1 MINEKVKD
9 SLVSVIIPC
18 FNDGAYLSEAV
29 ASVREQTWK
38 ETEIILIDDGSDD
51 PETVE
56 IIENLPF
63 ERKTV
68 LHTSHIGPAAA
79 RNRGIE
85 AAAGSY
91 ILPLDADDRI
101 DPSYIEKAMEILCSD
116 EKIGAVFCH
125 ADLFGEQEG
134 PWELPEYSL
143 KNELLDNCVFVTALF
158 RKKDWESIGGFC
170 EDFHAGMEDYDFWL
184 SLLESGKE
192 IRQMPEVLFHYRIK
206 NGSRTD
212 LFQDNY
218 EAVQKTYEQ
227 LYLRH
232 RKLYRENMDTYCME
246 LRRNLID
253 QLRINQKTHADPLV
267 LYILD
272 VRKLKPRMARFL
284 EGLLNFKN
292 KIRRL
297 IGRA

>member
-1 MINEKVKD
+1 MINEQQKEP
-9 SLVSVIIPC
+9 LVSVIIPC
-18 FNDGAYLSEAV
+18 YNDGAYLSEAV
-29 ASVREQTWK
+29 ASVRDQTWK
-38 ETEIILIDDGSDD
+38 ETEIIVIDDGSDD
-51 PETVE
+51 PETIQV
-56 IIENLPF
+56 IQDLPF
-63 ERKTV
+63 SRKNV

-85 AAAGSY
+85 AASGSY

-101 DPSYIEKAMEILCSD
+101 EPSYIEKALKILRSD
-116 EKIGAVFCH
+116 DKIGAVFCH
-125 ADLFGEQEG
+125 ADLFGEVEG

-158 RKKDWESIGGFC
+158 RKSDWQTIGGFC

-192 IRQMPEVLFHYRIK
+192 IRQLPEVLFHYRIK
-206 NGSRTD
+206 KGSRTD
-212 LFQDNY
+212 LFQENY
-218 EAVQKTYEQ
+218 DDVQNTYAQ

-232 RKLYRENMDTYCME
+232 RKLYRENMDTYCLD

-253 QLRINQKTHADPLV
+253 QLRINQKLHADPLI

-272 VRKLKPRMARFL
+272 VRALKPRMARFL
-284 EGLLNFKN
+284 EGLFNFKN
-292 KIRRL
+292 RIRRL
-297 IGRA
+297 IGRV

>member
-1 MINEKVKD
+1 MINEKKKD

-18 FNDGAYLSEAV
+18 YNDGAYLSEAV

-51 PETVE
+51 PETVQ
-56 IIENLPF
+56 IIQNLPF

-125 ADLFGEQEG
+125 ADLFDGHEG

-143 KNELLDNCVFVTALF
+143 KAELLDNCVFVTALF
-158 RKKDWESIGGFC
+158 RKKDWETLGGFC
-170 EDFHAGMEDYDFWL
+170 EDFRAGMEDYDFWL

-192 IRQMPEVLFHYRIK
+192 IRQLPEVLFHYRIK
-206 NGSRTD
+206 KGSRTD
-212 LFQDNY
+212 RFQDNY
-218 EAVQKTYEQ
+218 NDVQNTYAQ

-253 QLRINQKTHADPLV
+253 QSRINKKLHEDPLI

-272 VRKLKPRMARFL
+272 VRALKPRMARFL
-284 EGLLNFKN
+284 EGLFNFKN
-292 KIRRL
+292 RIRRL